1 MSYFFTQPGDRAVLD
16 AGMKAVSLDSGPPTV
31 SLTNHKQYVNIS
43 SYVMTMLSRK
53 TYINVFFT

>member
-43 SYVMTMLSRK
+43 SYAN
-53 TYINVFFT
+53 NVIP